1 MSQYTKRDYTGKTVF
16 VGIDVHKKTYSCAA
30 LCDNSVV
37 KRDTLPAC
45 PDGLVTYINDV
56 FPGAASVKTA
66 YEAGFSGFYLHR
78 YLLKNKIDNIVVHPA
93 SIEVSSRDRVKTD
106 KRDAL
111 KIATQLSAGRLR
123 GVYVPC
129 SEQEA
134 RRTITRLR
142 ANIMTSRTR
151 VSLRLKSLLFTQN
164 MIQNDDDTRITLKWI
179 QQKYRDVKKLNNAD
193 FVYTVEHYISYWK
206 TLTEQLKQIHKKLNE
221 QALSDAALHTIYESV
236 PGIGLIHGRELA
248 NELGDMSQF
257 KNIKQLYSFTGL
269 TPSQYSSGEHI
280 RYGSMSRQGRSVL
293 RKILIE
299 AAWVAITK
307 DAHLH
312 GVYERLSS
320 NRGKKRA
327 IVGVARRFVG
337 RIRACIVRKTHYT
350 VEPFQKK

>member
-45 PDGLVTYINDV
+45 PDGLVTYINDF
-56 FPGAASVKTA
+56 FPGASVKTA

-111 KIATQLSAGRLR
+111 KIATQLAAGRLR

-134 RRTITRLR
+134 QRSVTRLR
-142 ANIMTSRTR
+142 YTIMTSRTR
-151 VSLRLKSLLFTQN
+151 VALQLKSLLFTQN
-164 MIQNDDDTRITLKWI
+164 LIQNDDETTITLKWI
-179 QQKYRDVKKLNNAD
+179 NQKFGDVKKLNNPD
-193 FVYTVEHYISYWK
+193 FVYTVEHYILQWK
-206 TLTEQLKQIHKKLNE
+206 ALTDQLKQIQKKLHE
-221 QALSDAALHTIYESV
+221 QSLSDTTLHTLYESV

-257 KNIKQLYSFTGL
+257 KNIKQLFSFTGL

-280 RYGSMSRQGRSVL
+280 RYGSISRQGRSVL

-299 AAWVAITK
+299 ATWVAITK
-307 DAHLH
+307 DKHLYD
-312 GVYERLSS
+312 VYEQLSKR
-320 NRGKKRA
+320 RGKKRA
-327 IVGVARRFVG
+327 IVGVARRLVG
-337 RIRACIVRKTHYT
+337 RIRACLIHKELYT
-350 VEPFQKK
+350 SKPFPKNE